1 MLLFQRHPEGTG
13 HPLTLLGGRGKG
25 PEKGEGLREGSSTT
39 HVSLRRREEGEKEV
53 GVLGRARA
61 MEPGALGSS
70 HSSVRDNC
78 MIWENHFLGF
88 TLGLSFSIWKMEL

>member
-25 PEKGEGLREGSSTT
+25 PEKGEEASGREQTT
-39 HVSLRRREEGEKEV
+39 HVEGEQEV

-61 MEPGALGSS
+61 MESGALDSS
-70 HSSVRDNC
+70 HSSVSDNC
-78 MIWENHFLGF
+78 VTWENHFLGF